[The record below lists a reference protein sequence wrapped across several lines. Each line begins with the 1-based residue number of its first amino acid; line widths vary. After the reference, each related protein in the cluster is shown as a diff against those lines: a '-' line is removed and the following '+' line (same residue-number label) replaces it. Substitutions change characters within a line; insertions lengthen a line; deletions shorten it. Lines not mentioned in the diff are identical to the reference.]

1 MASTPPVSFSIKQLS
16 MSTIK
21 QALAE
26 AQHRLS
32 DLPGV
37 SHKLESEI
45 LLAYVIHRPR
55 SYLYTWPERTL
66 EAQQLTKFQSL
77 IERRSSG
84 EPIAYI
90 TEEREFWGL
99 PLRVSPATLI
109 PRPET
114 ERLVEIALQQI
125 PENESWQ
132 IADLGTGSGAL
143 ALAIAS
149 ERPLCQIV
157 ATDISEDALC
167 IAEQN
172 RKVLTLEN
180 VRFVQGRW
188 FEPLNGIRFD
198 LVVSN
203 PPYVAEKDPHLLEGD
218 LRFEPQQ
225 ALSSGPDGLDAIRTI
240 LSSAKSH
247 MKPDAWLILEHGYDQ
262 GSTVMALF
270 KQYGFTQVFC
280 HADYADRERA
290 TVGQMRSDH

>member
-1 MASTPPVSFSIKQLS
+1 

-21 QALAE
+21 QALAD
-26 AQHRLS
+26 AQNQLS
-32 DLPGV
+32 SLPDI
-37 SHKLESEI
+37 SPKLESEI
-45 LLAYVIHRPR
+45 LLAYVIHKSR
-55 SYLYTWPERTL
+55 SYLYTWPERIL
-66 EAQQLTKFQSL
+66 ESQQLTQFQSL

-90 TEEREFWGL
+90 TGEREFWGL
-99 PLRVSPATLI
+99 PLKVSPATLI

-125 PENESWQ
+125 PENKPWQ

-157 ATDISEDALC
+157 ATDISEDALR

-172 RKVLTLEN
+172 RNDLKLEN

-188 FEPLNGIRFD
+188 FEPLNGIRFN

-203 PPYVAEKDPHLLEGD
+203 PPYVAENDPHLLKGD
-218 LRFEPQQ
+218 LVFEPQQ
-225 ALSSGPDGLDAIRTI
+225 ALSSGPDGLDAIRSI
-240 LSSAKSH
+240 LASAKSH
-247 MKPDAWLILEHGYDQ
+247 LQPDAWLMLEHGYDQ
-262 GSTVMALF
+262 GSRIMALF
-270 KQYGFTQVFC
+270 EKYSFTQVFC
-280 HADYADRERA
+280 HADYAERERA
-290 TVGQMRSDH
+290 TVGQMASDH